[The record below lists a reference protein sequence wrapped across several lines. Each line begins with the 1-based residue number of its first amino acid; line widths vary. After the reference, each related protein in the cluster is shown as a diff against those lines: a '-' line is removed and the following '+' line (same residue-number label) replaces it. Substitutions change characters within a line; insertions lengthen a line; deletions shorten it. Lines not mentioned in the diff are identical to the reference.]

1 MIRNI
6 RNPQSLALAL
16 ALSVSLL
23 ALPSLA
29 ADRDIDETVSADA
42 TGTVAIENIAGSIEV
57 IGWDRDEVQVK
68 GTISGDVVGVEISAG
83 KRVQIEVEYP
93 RNQKNMRGEAD
104 LVIHVPAG
112 SNVMVECI
120 TATVEVSGV
129 SGRVQAESISAGV
142 MVEGDCSEVSA
153 ESISG
158 DVLVNCPQASEV
170 NVGSISG
177 SVEATGGTADVR
189 AEAISGPIDLTFD
202 KFLNLSVEAL
212 SGRVTVTGDLD
223 SAGRFD
229 FELHSGRLLL
239 TVPADVDA
247 EFSVETF
254 SGGIDNA
261 FGQKSRK
268 TSKYTPN
275 RELDFTNGNG
285 SARVDIETFSGDVIL
300 KKN

>member
-6 RNPQSLALAL
+6 RNPQALALAL

-29 ADRDIDETVSADA
+29 ADRDIDETVSARAD
-42 TGTVAIENIAGSIEV
+42 GTVAIENIAGSIEV
-57 IGWDRDEVQVK
+57 IGWDRDEVQVT
-68 GTISGDVVGVEISAG
+68 GTISGDVEGVEISTG
-83 KRVQIEVEYP
+83 KKVLIEVDYP
-93 RNQKNMRGEAD
+93 RNQKNMEGEAN

-120 TATVEVSGV
+120 TATVDISGV
-129 SGRVQAESISAGV
+129 SGQVQAESISADV
-142 MVEGDCSEVSA
+142 TVEGNCNEVSA

-158 DVLVNCPQASEV
+158 DVLVNCSQASEV
-170 NVGSISG
+170 SVGSISG
-177 SVEATGGTADVR
+177 SVEVTGGTADVQ
-189 AEAISGPIDLTFD
+189 AEAISGSVDLTFD
-202 KFLNLSVEAL
+202 KFMNLSVEAL
-212 SGRVTVTGDLD
+212 SGDVTVSGDLD
-223 SAGRFD
+223 SEGQFD
-229 FELHSGRLLL
+229 FELHSGVLVL

-275 RELDFTNGNG
+275 RELEFTNGEG